1 MRISPRQLAELTAAI
16 LGGFF
21 IYTDGMPACCH
32 IIGGIL
38 MWVAFTAAYM
48 DGGRNE

>member
-1 MRISPRQLAELTAAI
+1 MGISPRQLAELTAAI
-16 LGGFF
+16 LGGFL

-38 MWVAFTAAYM
+38 TWVAFTAAYM
-48 DGGRNE
+48 DGGQE